1 MVSSVSVHK
10 PLRQRR
16 SQVNTTLSAT
26 DEFWLSP
33 IVADAPSGSE
43 IASGVS
49 EDHDDSPTLIIPPAH
64 HQLLS
69 TDPASTEGLNG
80 HDHTQDDMSCD
91 DDDDVDGHARS
102 FYGRLKL
109 TEMKQHG
116 GGSWLLGF
124 ARLNNAAPP
133 PDLVHVPG
141 GASLDSDEDSLGND
155 GVDSSAAA
163 RKRPRGGVSF
173 SETVAVQPI
182 PHSCTLSPIQRRRM
196 YSTSVEVRQ
205 NKIKSKKEYR
215 YDGYDWRNATEEWE
229 MSVDMVAG
237 ELVHPAHEQLF

>member
-16 SQVNTTLSAT
+16 SRANMTLSAT

-33 IVADAPSGSE
+33 LSAVVRNDDDASD
-43 IASGVS
+43 VS
-49 EDHDDSPTLIIPPAH
+49 DDRDDSPTLIIPPAH
-64 HQLLS
+64 NQLLS
-69 TDPASTEGLNG
+69 TDPTSTEGLNG

-91 DDDDVDGHARS
+91 DDDVDRHATS
-102 FYGRLKL
+102 FYGRQKL

-133 PDLVHVPG
+133 PDLVRVPS
-141 GASLDSDEDSLGND
+141 GASLDSDEDSLSD
-155 GVDSSAAA
+155 DSVVSSAATK
-163 RKRPRGGVSF
+163 KRPRGGVCF
-173 SETVAVQPI
+173 NETVTVQPI
-182 PHSCTLSPIQRRRM
+182 PHSCTLTSMQRRRM

-205 NKIKSKKEYR
+205 NKIRNKKEYR
-215 YDGYDWRNATEEWE
+215 HDGYDWRNATEEWE
-229 MSVDMVAG
+229 MSVDVITG
-237 ELVHPAHEQLF
+237 ELVHPVHRQFG